1 MRCRLVSPLAA
12 MLLFAGVASAA
23 APVMRVVQSAD
34 AGTNLLRNPGFE
46 LGTTSLLT
54 SWSAGP
60 QGLRV
65 APGEGRTN
73 SQALACSASD
83 TQGWYGASQTL
94 TLNRTNCLPVVV
106 RGWSRAEN
114 VSGSA
119 DSNYSLYVD
128 IVYQDGTPLWGQTG
142 NFTVGT
148 HDWESREFVIL
159 PEKPI
164 RSLTLYCL
172 FRYHSG
178 QVWFDDVSV
187 AEISAPAGA
196 FLFQGAAMTVEAL
209 TPPSGHPTN
218 YTTGDRLE
226 LTLTGGRVTRLS
238 VDGRDLTGSA
248 PSGFLARDVA
258 ANSDVY
264 AFDQDACPD
273 LHLLLRTTITTNSD
287 HLAVEGTVT
296 DTTGTDRAIML
307 LFALPL
313 DATGWSW
320 GHDIREQKTVAAP
333 EELSNTVGV
342 NCGANGRHS
351 LYPLACVSDS
361 QSGIALA
368 VDMAKPAQYRLA
380 CHAGTKQLLLAYDL
394 GLVPETTRFPSG
406 AEFRFVLFRFD
417 PRWGFRSA
425 WDKYTA
431 LFPAHFNLRSKDQG
445 IWMPFTDVSTVSGW
459 QDFGFR
465 YHEGNNN
472 VPFDDAN
479 GILSFRYTEPMTW
492 WMPMDP
498 ALPRTLA
505 AALEVRDT
513 YAAGTPSSRQRMAIL
528 SRSAAMFDVTGQ
540 PSLLFRNEPWAN
552 GAVWSLNPNPLLP
565 TNPNAATV
573 HWNDDIRES
582 LYGTNANG
590 HLDGEYLDSLEGYV
604 TADLNFRR
612 EHFAYST
619 VPLTFDTATSR
630 PALWK
635 GLAVF
640 EFTRWI
646 SDDVHNL
653 GKLCFAN
660 GVPYR
665 FTFLCPWLDVMGT
678 ETDWLSD
685 GQYAPSSHSRMSLW
699 RTLSGQKPYLLL
711 MNTDYTSFGTN
722 LVERYFQRSLFY
734 GMYPSMFSHNAAEN
748 PYWQNPTWYNRDRPL
763 FKRYLPVIKQVAEA
777 GWQPVTLGTCNNT
790 NILVERFGPTSDGTV
805 YFTLFNDSAANQT
818 TTLSTTLDPA
828 GTATRRAAVDLLSGV
843 RLEPSGTGWNVQ
855 LTPQASTAIK
865 VLPPAKFTGASL
877 SPAGTVQ
884 LTVDAPLGSA
894 QVLEVSNN
902 LLAWLP
908 LGTNTIETRPVVW
921 LDDSAGNDSPRFYR
935 LRW

>member
-1 MRCRLVSPLAA
+1 MRCCVPS
-12 MLLFAGVASAA
+12 FVVAVFLTVGNVFPA
-23 APVMRVVQSAD
+23 APVMRVVQPAD

-46 LGTTSLLT
+46 LGTTNLLT
-54 SWSAGP
+54 SWSPGP

-73 SQALACSASD
+73 SQALACSAPG
-83 TQGWYGASQTL
+83 TTGWYGASQTL

-106 RGWSRAEN
+106 HGWSRAEA

-128 IVYQDGTPLWGQTG
+128 ILYQDGTPLWGQTG
-142 NFTVGT
+142 NFTAGT
-148 HDWESREFVIL
+148 HDWEAREFVIL

-172 FRYHSG
+172 FRSHSG

-196 FLFQGAAMTVEAL
+196 FLFQGTPMTVETP
-209 TPPSGHPTN
+209 TPPSGPSTN
-218 YTTGDRLE
+218 YSTGDHLE
-226 LTLTGGRVTRLS
+226 LTLTGSRVTRLS
-238 VDGRDLTGSA
+238 IDGRDLTGSA

-258 ANSDVY
+258 ANSDVF
-264 AFDQDACPD
+264 AFEQGVCPD
-273 LHLLLRTTITTNSD
+273 LNLFLTTAVTAAADHLLI
-287 HLAVEGTVT
+287 EGTVT
-296 DTTGTDRAIML
+296 DTTGTDRALLL

-320 GHDIREQKTVAAP
+320 GHDIRRQTTINAP
-333 EELSNTVGV
+333 EEFSNTIAV

-351 LYPLACVSDS
+351 VYPLACVSDN
-361 QSGIALA
+361 QSGLALA

-380 CHAGTKQLLLAYDL
+380 YHAGTKQLLLAYDF
-394 GLVPETTRFPSG
+394 GLVPEATRFPSG
-406 AEFRFVLFRFD
+406 AQFRFVLFRFD

-425 WDKYTA
+425 WDQYTT
-431 LFPAHFNLRSKDQG
+431 LFPAFFTVRSRDQG

-472 VPFDDAN
+472 VRFDDAN

-492 WMPMDP
+492 WMSMDP

-513 YAAGTPSSRQRMAIL
+513 YAAGPPGTGQRMAVV
-528 SRSAAMFDVTGQ
+528 SYSASMFDLSGQ

-552 GAVWSLNPNPLLP
+552 GAVWSLNPNPFLP

-573 HWNDDIRES
+573 HWNNSIRES

-590 HLDGEYLDSLEGYV
+590 TLDGEYLDSLEGYV

-612 EHFAYST
+612 EHFAHTT
-619 VPLTFDTATSR
+619 VPLTFDTTTAR

-635 GLAVF
+635 GLAVL

-646 SDDVHNL
+646 SDDVHQL

-678 ETDWLSD
+678 ETDWLSN
-685 GQYAPSSHSRMSLW
+685 GQYAPSAHSQMSLW
-699 RTLSGQKPYLLL
+699 RTLSGKKPYLLL
-711 MNTDYTSFGTN
+711 MNTDYASFGTN

-734 GMYPSMFSHNAAEN
+734 GMFPSMFSHNAAEN

-763 FKRYLPVIKQVAEA
+763 FKRYLPIIKQVAEA
-777 GWQPVTLGTCNNT
+777 GWQPITLGTCNHT
-790 NILVERFGPTSDGTV
+790 NILVERFGPVPDGTV
-805 YFTLFNDSAANQT
+805 YFTLFNDSATAQT
-818 TTLSTTLDPA
+818 TTFSTSLDPA
-828 GTATRRAAVDLLSGV
+828 GTATRRAAIDLLSGL
-843 RLEPSGTGWNVQ
+843 RLEPTGAGWQVQ
-855 LTPQASTAIK
+855 LPAQAGTAIK
-865 VLPPAKFTGASL
+865 VLPPAKFTGTAL
-877 SPAGTVQ
+877 TPAGTVE
-884 LTVDAPLGSA
+884 LTIDAPLGSA

-902 LLAWLP
+902 LTAWVP
-908 LGTNTIETRPVVW
+908 LRTNTIETRPAVW
-921 LDDSAGNDSPRFYR
+921 LDDAVPGHTPRFYR